1 MWHVMGRRKMPAG
14 FLAIFGGILKKRSHL
29 EDPGVDGKVIF
40 KQILLK
46 MRREGVVWVHLT

>member
-1 MWHVMGRRKMPAG
+1 MPAG